1 MCCLHKRFAHA
12 PFSASGCSRPIQAST
27 HGPVR
32 PALRMRHSCRR
43 CVPPA
48 FQKIP
53 PGSPPLFRGS
63 ARSFRSRCHTGGL
76 SFSRLISLSM
86 TGRGRSPPW
95 PRRAAPHRRP
105 VLFTQIFPHCR
116 GHCGCVQLFELFA
129 EPHVQLFVSLRQIA
143 LERAQRLII
152 QFRFKCYFAQNISPL
167 HAHGHTF
174 FVLYPVQAII
184 CKQIKLLLLRRLP
197 IPEPFRS

>member
-1 MCCLHKRFAHA
+1 MRRWARSRAIWRRETNSWTCGSANSSKSCTQPQCPRQCGNIWVKRT
-12 PFSASGCSRPIQAST
+12 G
-27 HGPVR
+27 
-32 PALRMRHSCRR
+32 RR
-43 CVPPA
+43 CGA
-48 FQKIP
+48 AR
-53 PGSPPLFRGS
+53 RGQ
-63 ARSFRSRCHTGGL
+63 GGL
-76 SFSRLISLSM
+76 RPRPVMLWEISRLISHSM

-152 QFRFKCYFAQNISPL
+152 QFRFKCYFAQNIFPPTCSWTYFL
-167 HAHGHTF
+167 R
-174 FVLYPVQAII
+174 PVSRPG
-184 CKQIKLLLLRRLP
+184 CNL
-197 IPEPFRS
+197 